1 MKLAMAQTIVSSD
14 IAANGV
20 AIRTMIRAAAAGGA
34 RLIGFCEGALSG
46 YSKAQIASPSDWAT
60 FDWSGQEVE
69 LRSIA
74 ALCGELHIHAVVGG
88 AHRLADGCL
97 PHNSLYVFSD
107 LGALTT
113 RYDKRFL
120 SNSEV
125 SDWYTPGNMPVVLK
139 VDGYRFG
146 CALCIECQ
154 FPEIFSEYERMGVDG
169 VIFAS
174 YGLPEHYQIALR
186 AHAGLNCLWIGTA
199 TPAQKAPKGSA
210 GIIGPDGRWIGQ
222 CSSISAPGMVMATLN
237 RDDPL
242 YEVALQ
248 KARPW
253 RARARQGDIY
263 RKEMIDH
270 PRSRNRQEY

>member
-1 MKLAMAQTIVSSD
+1 MKLAMAQTVVSSD
-14 IAANGV
+14 IAANGA
-20 AIRTMIRAAAAGGA
+20 AIRAMIRHAAVDGA

-46 YSKAQIASPSDWAT
+46 YSKLQILSPSDCAT
-60 FDWSGQEVE
+60 FDWTGQEAE

-74 ALCGELHIHAVVGG
+74 ALCGELHIHAVIGA
-88 AHRLADGCL
+88 AHRLADDCL

-107 LGALTT
+107 LGTLTT

-125 SDWYTPGNMPVVLK
+125 GDWYAPGRAPVILE
-139 VDGYRFG
+139 VDGYSFG

-174 YGLPEHYQIALR
+174 YGLPEHFQIALR

-199 TPAQKAPKGSA
+199 TPAQKAPKGPA

-222 CSSISAPGMVMATLN
+222 CSSMSAPGMVIATLD
-237 RDDPL
+237 RCDPL
-242 YEVALQ
+242 YDVALQ

-253 RARARQGDIY
+253 RAKARQGDIY
-263 RKEMIDH
+263 LERMVDH
-270 PRSRNRQEY
+270 PRSRIRQEY